1 MRKEF
6 NFSSSGRSALSDLAL
21 WTILP
26 LIVSGI
32 TCAILGC
39 WVLLNKASM
48 VGDAMSHSVLPGLV
62 LVFLIAGT
70 RAPLPMTIGAII
82 AAVLTVWL
90 AQFLGSQRLIPHDA
104 GLGAVFSV
112 FFAIGILLLTN
123 YAKQVDLDPGCV
135 LYGLAETIPLAR
147 TNILGQSIPSVML
160 NIVPM
165 SGIALFFSVLLR
177 KELLISSFDPGF
189 ALQSGFKPRG
199 VYFMLMSLV
208 AIVVVASFEIVGSI
222 LVLALLIG
230 PAATAQLWTKS
241 IRNMM
246 LLSTGI
252 AILAPIIGYLFA
264 LWTNTTIAGMTSVIC
279 GIFYALSLVL
289 THRRAT
295 VQVASRISS

>member
-1 MRKEF
+1 
-6 NFSSSGRSALSDLAL
+6 
-21 WTILP
+21 LP
-26 LIVSGI
+26 LAISGI

-62 LVFLIAGT
+62 IVFLIAGT

-90 AQFLGSQRLIPHDA
+90 AQFLGAQRLIPEDA

-135 LYGLAETIPLAR
+135 LYGLAETIPLSQTSLFGFTFPAVLLSL
-147 TNILGQSIPSVML
+147 T
-160 NIVPM
+160 PM
-165 SGIALFFSVLLR
+165 CAIALLFSVLLR
-177 KELLISSFDPGF
+177 KELLLSAFDPGF
-189 ALQSGFKPRG
+189 ALQSGFRPKG
-199 VYFMLMSLV
+199 VYFLLMSLV

-230 PAATAQLWTKS
+230 PSASAQLWTKKVKS
-241 IRNMM
+241 MM
-246 LLSTGI
+246 LVAGI
-252 AILAPIIGYLFA
+252 IAAIAPVLGYFFA

-279 GIFYALSLVL
+279 GVVYAISLVITSRKATKRLSLQ
-289 THRRAT
+289 TT
-295 VQVASRISS
+295 N